1 MSCNFQIKFRI
12 LVQLIVLS
20 ELAIEGVGS
29 RTNLESRRDNND
41 SLVTVVNYSN
51 ILQPVSDEKQFE
63 GYSNYMLSKTSS
75 F

>member
-63 GYSNYMLSKTSS
+63 EYSNYMLSKTSS